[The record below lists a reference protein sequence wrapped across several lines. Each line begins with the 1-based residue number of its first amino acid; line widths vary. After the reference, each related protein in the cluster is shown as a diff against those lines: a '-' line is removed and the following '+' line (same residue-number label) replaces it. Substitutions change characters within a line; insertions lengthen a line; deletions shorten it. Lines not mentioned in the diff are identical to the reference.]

1 MATQR
6 LRLVSSNQAPPVV
19 AGHLVPRIVNG
30 AAKRSDRTW
39 RSREADN
46 TYGSRVFDQAG
57 ADRGLSQ
64 PATPRTRIVTDN
76 WFLAFPTGKRQR
88 RLKCHSAVGP
98 GTCQILGRLAHIA
111 KTIAIARMLHS

>member
-1 MATQR
+1 MATKRVR
-6 LRLVSSNQAPPVV
+6 LLSSRQGCPII
-19 AGHLVPRIVNG
+19 AGHLAPRIVKG

-39 RSREADN
+39 RSREEDD
-46 TYGSRVFDQAG
+46 TYGSRAFDQAG

-88 RLKCHSAVGP
+88 RLKSHSAVGP
-98 GTCQILGRLAHIA
+98 GICQILGRLAHIA
-111 KTIAIARMLHS
+111 KTIAIARMLHA

>member
-1 MATQR
+1 MAKKR
-6 LRLVSSNQAPPVV
+6 LRLVFSNQGRPVV
-19 AGHLVPRIVNG
+19 AGHLAPRIVKG

-39 RSREADN
+39 RSREEDD

-76 WFLAFPTGKRQR
+76 WFLAFPTAKR
-88 RLKCHSAVGP
+88 
-98 GTCQILGRLAHIA
+98 
-111 KTIAIARMLHS
+111 